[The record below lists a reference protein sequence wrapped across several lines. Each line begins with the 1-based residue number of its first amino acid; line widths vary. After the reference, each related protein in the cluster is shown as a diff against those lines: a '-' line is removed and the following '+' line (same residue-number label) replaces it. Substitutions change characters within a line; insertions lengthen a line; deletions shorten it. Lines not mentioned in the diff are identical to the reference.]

1 MEMTLNKDDL
11 KEIDDIINHFV
22 ENNKNKTTSIS
33 ALAFCLQ
40 KLMEGR
46 KELEE
51 ILEREKND

>member
-1 MEMTLNKDDL
+1 MEITLNKNDL

-22 ENNKNKTTSIS
+22 DNNQNETTSIS

-51 ILEREKND
+51 ILEREEDD

>member
-1 MEMTLNKDDL
+1 MEITLNKNDL

-22 ENNKNKTTSIS
+22 DNNQNETTSIS

-46 KELEE
+46 EELAEKFEGEE
-51 ILEREKND
+51 ND